1 MDKQSKAAKS
11 SKSLEVRDT
20 TKIEELLCF
29 KNVAYIKKCSSCQL
43 NLAAIFIIQLVFL
56 KFFFIRSF
64 LSFFLSF
71 FFFLFAISLC
81 CSLCMWRFPG

>member
-43 NLAAIFIIQLVFL
+43 NLAAIFIIQLVF
-56 KFFFIRSF
+56 
-64 LSFFLSF
+64 
-71 FFFLFAISLC
+71 
-81 CSLCMWRFPG
+81 